1 MFDGEG
7 LVGKGSVVV
16 DTCAA
21 GAVRVEEVATLNHE
35 VFNLRPVSKSA
46 RTPSNISRVERS
58 IGWPFTYNPMELT
71 TLVALGYS
79 LSISCL
85 ASAILAEILGRLGNS
100 VCE

>member
-1 MFDGEG
+1 MLQLEILIREG
-7 LVGKGSVVV
+7 LGPV
-16 DTCAA
+16 DASAACA
-21 GAVRVEEVATLNHE
+21 VTEDKVATLNHE